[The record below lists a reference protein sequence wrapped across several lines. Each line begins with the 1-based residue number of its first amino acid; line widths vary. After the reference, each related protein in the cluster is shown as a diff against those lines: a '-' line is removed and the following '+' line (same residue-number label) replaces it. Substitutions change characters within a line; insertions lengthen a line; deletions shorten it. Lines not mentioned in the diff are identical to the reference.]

1 MVHVGGVS
9 GKPDATQGWGG
20 SRGLRAVQC
29 DANPVRA
36 SVDLTF
42 TARRSVVVDS
52 WCVCDRPD
60 VYEECRCHERS
71 RILFTCRPFSGHF
84 DPLLP
89 LAAGGSLISRAD
101 KQMRPRSQRCGQ
113 INDRFTGAPALLREE
128 NPSPSAPSID
138 HVRNVNGA
146 AHVTNLST
154 CPRLAPDLQPGD
166 FALVAADGDSG
177 VGFVRV
183 DPDDHLHQFLQGFSL
198 DETVVGTPTSDRV
211 RAGSPLSSYTTAR
224 PRPDALRSQA
234 KPAPLAGRRNSSNP
248 TRPGDR
254 SRPRRWHR
262 QAADVTQ

>member
-101 KQMRPRSQRCGQ
+101 EQMRPRSQRCGQ

-154 CPRLAPDLQPGD
+154 CPRLARTFNRATSPSSPLTATAVWALCGSIPMSTCISASKVSRWMRPWWALLLRIA
-166 FALVAADGDSG
+166 FAL
-177 VGFVRV
+177 
-183 DPDDHLHQFLQGFSL
+183 DHLS
-198 DETVVGTPTSDRV
+198 
-211 RAGSPLSSYTTAR
+211 RAT
-224 PRPDALRSQA
+224 
-234 KPAPLAGRRNSSNP
+234 
-248 TRPGDR
+248 
-254 SRPRRWHR
+254 PRRGPDRMLFVLKPNPHR
-262 QAADVTQ
+262 WPAGATRATRRAQAIAAARDAGIGKPPT